1 MPCAALQLRLNW
13 GCFKRQ
19 DSAQKCVGSLVRP
32 APSRTPLATDTLL
45 PPCVVRRRSQGQCCG
60 SVYIP
65 LDPAPPSQL
74 APWEWNG
81 WLEMCKGTGD
91 IEAALSEWRGC
102 GQGRGEA
109 ARGSQGPTSWRA
121 RLPAYTAGQIICLPA
136 DAPPPGMSTALC
148 PLPCHLACVCR
159 EAGPDQDGD
168 ERHGGAAP
176 GGEWAWWGGEG
187 ELVPPQWA

>member
-13 GCFKRQ
+13 GCVKRQ
-19 DSAQKCVGSLVRP
+19 DSAQKCVGNLVRP

-109 ARGSQGPTSWRA
+109 ARGSQGPYQLEGKASRLHSWPDY
-121 RLPAYTAGQIICLPA
+121 LPAGRRATARYVHC
-136 DAPPPGMSTALC
+136 
-148 PLPCHLACVCR
+148 
-159 EAGPDQDGD
+159 
-168 ERHGGAAP
+168 
-176 GGEWAWWGGEG
+176 
-187 ELVPPQWA
+187 LVPAALPPCLCLQRSWA